1 MGDATGGIKCPQR
14 HVKGCPGKLNAIST
28 ALQRQKFTSWEDC
41 NHSSMSVDLCRRR
54 HLLEDSDVLL
64 DTQLKPLSQPL
75 VLPLN
80 LSWAM
85 WLAPSFSICY
95 SSWGLQSSST
105 HTHAP
110 HPGTWCFIGGLTAG
124 ENLWSIPREKAVIW
138 APCDP
143 IPRLHDAAICK
154 SNKKWPWF
162 PGIL

>member
-1 MGDATGGIKCPQR
+1 MGDATEGIKCPQR
-14 HVKGCPGKLNAIST
+14 HAKGCPGKLNAIST

-41 NHSSMSVDLCRRR
+41 NHSSMSVDLCWRK

-85 WLAPSFSICY
+85 RLAPSVSICN

-105 HTHAP
+105 HTHTP
-110 HPGTWCFIGGLTAG
+110 HPGTWCFYRRSHSRRKPLKHPQG
-124 ENLWSIPREKAVIW
+124 ESCNLGPLWSYSPFAW
-138 APCDP
+138 C
-143 IPRLHDAAICK
+143 C
-154 SNKKWPWF
+154 NM
-162 PGIL
+162 